1 MRYVAQVKGGFFA
14 QYSGT
19 VESIKLSWNDFNSTR
34 AVQALSKKGSYALRE
49 LVDNLLGQAPGNN
62 VRFGYY
68 RVAASEELGGKRPI
82 ETTYLIDRNSTAAD
96 VVAVKAALTEHSEI
110 THTVE
115 QSTNYDRNPLGT
127 R

>member
-1 MRYVAQVKGGFFA
+1 MRYQAVVKGGMHA
-14 QYSGT
+14 NYSGDIS
-19 VESIKLSWNDFNSTR
+19 SIKVSWNDFNSTR

-68 RVAASEELGGKRPI
+68 RIAASEELGGKRPI

-115 QSTNYDRNPLGT
+115 ASVNLDRNPLGT